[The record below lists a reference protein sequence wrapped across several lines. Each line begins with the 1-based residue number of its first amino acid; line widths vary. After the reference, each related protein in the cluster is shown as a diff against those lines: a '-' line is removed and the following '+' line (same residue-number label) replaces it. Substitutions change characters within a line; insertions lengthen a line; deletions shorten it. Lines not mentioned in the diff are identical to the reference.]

1 MDADQLLQAYARGV
15 EHGMRNTSTTSTTEL
30 QDYGRLHF
38 SPLQFRG
45 VFPANQ
51 TPEKSK
57 RHRSFYIQNTS
68 AEAGANAHWL
78 AIACEPGEPDLLFD
92 TFARPPTATW
102 LPHLRH
108 METTDP
114 DVNQQQHSRRCGQ
127 LCMAFGHVFL
137 NHGRPV
143 ARMC

>member
-1 MDADQLLQAYARGV
+1 MVTSVPRASPGPTAPLEASLAAAPPAVSRSGQRKLLWLSG
-15 EHGMRNTSTTSTTEL
+15 GL
-30 QDYGRLHF
+30 D
-38 SPLQFRG
+38 
-45 VFPANQ
+45 
-51 TPEKSK
+51 
-57 RHRSFYIQNTS
+57 
-68 AEAGANAHWL
+68 AHWL

>member
-1 MDADQLLQAYARGV
+1 M
-15 EHGMRNTSTTSTTEL
+15 
-30 QDYGRLHF
+30 
-38 SPLQFRG
+38 
-45 VFPANQ
+45 FPANQ

-57 RHRSFYIQNTS
+57 HRSFYIQNPS

>member
-1 MDADQLLQAYARGV
+1 M
-15 EHGMRNTSTTSTTEL
+15 
-30 QDYGRLHF
+30 
-38 SPLQFRG
+38 
-45 VFPANQ
+45 FPANQ

-57 RHRSFYIQNTS
+57 HRSFYIQNTS
-68 AEAGANAHWL
+68 ADHGANAHWL

-114 DVNQQQHSRRCGQ
+114 NSPRPKSYLGRKVAQRVW
-127 LCMAFGHVFL
+127 ATFGTVGDNPRDSQFQ
-137 NHGRPV
+137 G
-143 ARMC
+143 AST

>member
-1 MDADQLLQAYARGV
+1 
-15 EHGMRNTSTTSTTEL
+15 MRNLLLCRQLCREVGFGFL
-30 QDYGRLHF
+30 EMHF

-57 RHRSFYIQNTS
+57 HRSFYIQNTS
-68 AEAGANAHWL
+68 ADHGANAHWL

-114 DVNQQQHSRRCGQ
+114 DVNQHS
-127 LCMAFGHVFL
+127 
-137 NHGRPV
+137 
-143 ARMC
+143 